1 MVASDLDAAS
11 TAEGTSYCN
20 EEVIRLERGDGQRIT
35 YLIGRD
41 ENFHQ
46 GPKRGGVKPPFVDEA
61 NDILEGPKLFFTH
74 LQPHLQW
81 REHV

>member
-11 TAEGTSYCN
+11 TAEGTSYCK
-20 EEVIRLERGDGQRIT
+20 EELIKTLMERWATRH
-35 YLIGRD
+35 YLIGCD
-41 ENFHQ
+41 EHFHK
-46 GPKRGGVKPPFVDEA
+46 GPKRGGVKPTFVDEA
-61 NDILEGPKLFFTH
+61 NDILEWPKLFFTH